1 MKKDISSRRVSEYMN
16 PETPVV
22 SLRTSVQDA
31 LRLAADHGISA
42 LPVCDEGRFLGM
54 AREKDLLTMTPS
66 QATTLSRFEISSLLD
81 KVTVGAIMMPPPA
94 TVPPDLPLREA
105 AEIMVKSSSDILPVV
120 DQGRLAGLISWAGLL
135 DAALGNCS
143 PLGG

>member
-1 MKKDISSRRVSEYMN
+1 MKRADCERPVSEYLN
-16 PETPVV
+16 PATPVV
-22 SLRTSVQDA
+22 SSRTSVQDA
-31 LRLAADHGISA
+31 LRLVASYGFSA

-54 AREKDLLTMTPS
+54 VREKDLLAMTPS
-66 QATTLSRFEISSLLD
+66 QATTLSRFEINSLLD
-81 KVTVGAIMMPPPA
+81 KVTVGAIMTPPPA

-120 DQGRLAGLISWAGLL
+120 DQGRLAGLISWVGLL